1 SRSPAPVAIIR
12 ALSLGQPCRGLTRRS
27 CDRPKLAMAR
37 AAAPIFSPSW
47 GSTSTTIGPAC
58 ATRVFDLSVPAP
70 GMALSYSQAP
80 RSAGS
85 GIHNHDRRVSGK
97 RKDFKTRFIDFG
109 RLVSAPRFGSS
120 FRLLVSLGPGMTH
133 AAFLCPPTGAIATP
147 PTRRGLAIGRA
158 PYPPFHSFRAAKVK
172 IPMQKIKVAN
182 PVVEMDGDEMTRV
195 IWKYIK
201 EKLIYPYLDINLL
214 YFDLGLENR
223 DETHDQI

>member
-1 SRSPAPVAIIR
+1 
-12 ALSLGQPCRGLTRRS
+12 
-27 CDRPKLAMAR
+27 MAR

-109 RLVSAPRFGSS
+109 RLVSGSSLRLLVSAPRFGSS

-133 AAFLCPPTGAIATP
+133 AAFLGPPTGAIATP
-147 PTRRGLAIGRA
+147 PTRRGLAIGCS
-158 PYPPFHSFRAAKVK
+158 PFPPFSLSPGPRRGPIAPPRPGRGLVIGSSPFPPFSLLPRRKGQNSNAKDQSRQSGRRNGRRRDDPGHLEIHQGKAHLSLSRYQSALFRS
-172 IPMQKIKVAN
+172 
-182 PVVEMDGDEMTRV
+182 
-195 IWKYIK
+195 
-201 EKLIYPYLDINLL
+201 
-214 YFDLGLENR
+214 
-223 DETHDQI
+223 